1 MVCPVLGV
9 TQSGFHFW
17 RRRKPSMREQE
28 RERLSVDIGK
38 AFDAN
43 HGHYGAPRL
52 YKVMCERHGYTGS
65 FNRIQT
71 LMRAMGLR
79 GKAGREYKVTTDSA
93 HQPPIAPNLL
103 GQDFSCDPRAESPSH
118 ATAPDQVWL
127 SDITYLWTREGI
139 SVQKGSNSGEAFGR
153 FKSGI
158 QTGT

>member
-1 MVCPVLGV
+1 
-9 TQSGFHFW
+9 
-17 RRRKPSMREQE
+17 MREQE